1 LKKTFYDFRA
11 LYRDELIP
19 KKTAIVGY
27 ARTKLSVEDLR
38 NNISKYIKLKDEKE
52 KEKFDKFIE
61 HNIYVTGAYDKS
73 EDFKNLCKVVAHL
86 EEGKEVANRL
96 FYLAL
101 PPTVFEPV
109 TKLIHDH
116 CMANKLL
123 IFLIIYLR
131 ISFIYFNGNLMKKK
145 VLFYTQF
152 FKSFSF
158 KVLKNKI

>member
-1 LKKTFYDFRA
+1 M
-11 LYRDELIP
+11 IP

-27 ARTKLSVEDLR
+27 ARTKLSVDDLR
-38 NNISKYIKLKDEKE
+38 NNISKYIKLKDAKE

-61 HNIYVTGAYDKS
+61 HNIYVSGAYDKS

-86 EEGKEVANRL
+86 EEGKEIANRL

-116 CMANKLL
+116 CMANKLF
-123 IFLIIYLR
+123 IFFNYL
-131 ISFIYFNGNLMKKK
+131 F
-145 VLFYTQF
+145 
-152 FKSFSF
+152 
-158 KVLKNKI
+158 KNKFYFLKLKF